1 MKQIN
6 RFNIEDTDFYDAN
19 KIKKVDLFN
28 IRILGLLICRGDI
41 FHKGGL
47 LYDVLIK
54 PSKRSTQNSFLSVED
69 DSKKC
74 VQLSWSSVYLKKAM
88 KNFLYYSEI
97 LPKAYVEQY
106 RDFTKER
113 LMITTR
119 MAKDIDKL
127 MKQKPGQPSK
137 LNKIE
142 TENEKCESSKKK

>member
-97 LPKAYVEQY
+97 LPKAYVE
-106 RDFTKER
+106 
-113 LMITTR
+113 
-119 MAKDIDKL
+119 
-127 MKQKPGQPSK
+127 
-137 LNKIE
+137 
-142 TENEKCESSKKK
+142 